1 MATTTMFQN
10 EEERFVYDPKVS
22 VSEANVSVSEAN
34 ANVSEANVSEANVS
48 DANANANAN
57 EEYEDWVHEQNM
69 DAECDMVDFHTGKNR
84 KMAQNVRDKKLT
96 KTKQDESQKELYKQK
111 LKEMEAAKQLKIQ
124 KNKERKA
131 EDNLRNLERK
141 DKQVVK
147 DIGLDEN
154 QYGCGQ
160 QIETEVLV
168 KDNWDDG
175 LDDW

>member
-22 VSEANVSVSEAN
+22 VSEANVSD
-34 ANVSEANVSEANVS
+34 ANVSVSE
-48 DANANANAN
+48 ANAN

-131 EDNLRNLERK
+131 EDNLRILERK

-154 QYGCGQ
+154 QYGKGP
-160 QIETEVLV
+160 IETEALV

-175 LDDW
+175 LDD

>member
-1 MATTTMFQN
+1 MATTMFQS
-10 EEERFVYDPKVS
+10 EEEQFVYDPKVS
-22 VSEANVSVSEAN
+22 VS
-34 ANVSEANVSEANVS
+34 
-48 DANANANAN
+48 DANANTN

-96 KTKQDESQKELYKQK
+96 KPKQDESHKELYKQK

-131 EDNLRNLERK
+131 EDNLRILERK

-154 QYGCGQ
+154 QYGKGP
-160 QIETEVLV
+160 IETEALV

-175 LDDW
+175 LDD

>member
-10 EEERFVYDPKVS
+10 EEERFAYDPKII
-22 VSEANVSVSEAN
+22 E
-34 ANVSEANVSEANVS
+34 
-48 DANANANAN
+48 AN

-96 KTKQDESQKELYKQK
+96 KPKQDESHKELYKQK

-131 EDNLRNLERK
+131 EDNLRILERK
-141 DKQVVK
+141 DKQDVK

-154 QYGCGQ
+154 QYGNVGQ
-160 QIETEVLV
+160 IQIETEALI

-175 LDDW
+175 LDW